1 MQYGIIV
8 IGLISSSLTGG
19 IERSKF
25 TNLTSR
31 AEPEEDEAE
40 AGEKE
45 APSRSRVR
53 KRKIERPKKARA
65 MTKSKAINQFCC
77 QKGINDSLY
86 TILVAVGRDFGD
98 DDEDE
103 AGFLRERDCWAE
115 EATVVVRERELEI
128 RDFPSLKGLA
138 FGDFEMEW
146 RRRWGCV

>member
-8 IGLISSSLTGG
+8 IGLISSSLTVG
-19 IERSKF
+19 IKRIKF

-31 AEPEEDEAE
+31 AEPEEEEEDEAK

-115 EATVVVRERELEI
+115 EATVVVRERA
-128 RDFPSLKGLA
+128 RN
-138 FGDFEMEW
+138 
-146 RRRWGCV
+146 